1 MYIFDIYEI
10 YKYIKNIYIYNNHTQ
25 RKYQN
30 FNIKYRLEVIY
41 TLKNITLSHQIAKL
55 QCGEN

>member
-10 YKYIKNIYIYNNHTQ
+10 YKYIKNIYIHNNHTQ

-30 FNIKYRLEVIY
+30 FIIKYRLEVIY